1 MGIIIFICVIAVLV
15 IVHEWG
21 HFIAARMLGV
31 RVDQFAVGFGKTLFA
46 KTHKGTEFK
55 ICAIPLGGYVKMAGD
70 EREKCQGKIDEFY
83 AHPVGHRAVIV
94 FMGPLIN
101 LVFAYLCFFALFLTG
116 YPIKPAII
124 GEIVQGSPAQ
134 TAGLHVGD
142 KVLSIDQKSIE
153 NWFELQNI
161 VASGEGKT
169 INLQIQRG
177 NDGLALS
184 VTPRKEVIAYEEDKE
199 SKEHEVWMIGV
210 VAADSPRYGVI
221 QSASRAGQE
230 IKRFTVLTFKGLYE
244 VLTGTIPAKEALA
257 GPIGIFGVV
266 TGAAQAGLSHLI
278 LITAIISLS
287 LAIFNLFPIPILDGG
302 HLFFQ
307 IIEKIRNK
315 PLPLSVEEGFN
326 KFGFALLMCLLV
338 FVMYNDMD
346 RLGWLDP
353 LRGFV
358 KQWRH

>member
-1 MGIIIFICVIAVLV
+1 MGIIVFITVIAVLV

-31 RVDQFAVGFGKTLFA
+31 RVDQFAVGFGKTLFS
-46 KTHKGTEFK
+46 KTHNGTEFK

-70 EREKCQGKIDEFY
+70 EREKCQGKKDEFY
-83 AHPVGHRAVIV
+83 SHPVGHRALIV
-94 FMGPLIN
+94 VMGPFIN
-101 LVFAYLCFFALFLTG
+101 LVFAYVCFLGLFMTG
-116 YPIKPAII
+116 YPINPAII
-124 GEIVQGSPAQ
+124 GKVVPGSPAEVS
-134 TAGLHVGD
+134 GLRAGD
-142 KVLSIDQKSIE
+142 KVSHIDQKPVE
-153 NWFELQNI
+153 NWYELQNT
-161 VASGEGKT
+161 VASGEGKA
-169 INLQIQRG
+169 INLHIQREG
-177 NDGLALS
+177 ATLAFSVVPHKES
-184 VTPRKEVIAYEEDKE
+184 VTYEEDEK

-210 VAADSPRYGVI
+210 VAADSPRYGVVE
-221 QSASRAGQE
+221 SAIRAARE
-230 IKRFTVLTFKGLYE
+230 IRHFTVLTFTGLFQ
-244 VLTGTIPAKEALA
+244 VLTGSIPAKEALA

-307 IIEKIRNK
+307 VIEKLRNR
-315 PLPLSVEEGFN
+315 PLPLGVEEGFN

-346 RLGWLDP
+346 RLGWLESI
-353 LRGFV
+353 RGLV
-358 KQWRH
+358 EHWHH